1 MVRKISLKTRMA
13 LAVSLLFVLFSAT
26 ISYFSISYFE
36 DKYKQ
41 SLASQ
46 QYALACAIAGDIDNK
61 LVTLQKALVSVSTK
75 VPPGII
81 VDADNTQRFLDERVT
96 LHALFGTTLF
106 ILDRE
111 GNLVAESPPLPNRRG
126 MSLAFRDYFKKTV
139 ATGKPVVSS
148 PFISIF
154 PDHPPVVMLTAPVFD
169 SSGRI
174 ACILCGGLRLLG
186 TNLLSD
192 LQATKIGTSG
202 YIFLSTS
209 DRVMIMHPDQ
219 TRIMKTATPPGANRL
234 YDRAIAGFDGSG
246 ETVNSQGI
254 PMLVS
259 YKHLAI
265 TDWITALNYPAAEAY
280 APLYR
285 TRLYMIGGIAAGT
298 FAMLLIV
305 WLVMKR
311 LTSQLQLI
319 TRHVAALPEK
329 SGRDK
334 LVPVIS
340 ADEIGTLAEAFND
353 MVSAL
358 DTQQVAL
365 RESENNFRA
374 LAETSSDGMLVI
386 SGSGSFTYGNC
397 RIEEIT
403 GYSTYDLPRHGIR
416 DLAQPDDSLFLTG
429 QLDKILTCEEVSQ
442 QFETRLIRKDGS
454 EVPVEL
460 TTTLTLWEGE
470 PAALMIVRDI
480 SERKRAEEALRA
492 AVVRAEDE
500 KARTEAIIA
509 AIGEGII
516 IQNRDFRIIYQNDVH
531 KSLIGDHPGELC
543 YNVYQGRDAVCKECP
558 VEMAFHDGSV
568 HTVEKSV
575 NIGAKTIDIEVTAS
589 PLRDST
595 GEIVA
600 SIELVR
606 DITVRKQIEKQLMKQ
621 ITAIEGSADGIA
633 ILNQNEEYSFLN
645 TAHAKVYGYDSPME
659 LMGKNWRILYEDDE
673 IRRFEREVFPVLQE
687 TSRWRGEAVG
697 RRRDGSTFP
706 QEVSLS
712 VINDGSL
719 ICVVRDISER
729 KDAEQE
735 IIKLNKDLERRA
747 QELAAANRDLEAFGY
762 SLSHDLKIP
771 LTAIYSAAQ
780 ILEDVCSDK
789 LDETGRFCIG
799 SICKASERME
809 VLFDAML
816 HLSRISR
823 RELRHEEIDLSLL
836 AMEILTRLKE
846 EEPGRNAEFIIE
858 PGLTA
863 HGDAPLLKSA
873 LENLLG
879 NAWKYTRKN
888 DVTRI
893 EFGVTEEKGEKVFF
907 IRDNGAGFDMKHAR
921 DLFTPFQRLHTE
933 EEFKGTGVG
942 LATVLRI
949 IQRHGGRLRGEGIP
963 GKGATFYFTLPDT
976 SSTTDSPEAIA

>member
-13 LAVSLLFVLFSAT
+13 LAVSLLFVLFSTT

-46 QYALACAIAGDIDNK
+46 QYALACAIADDIDDK
-61 LVTLQKALVSVSTK
+61 LKTLQKSLVSVSSK

-81 VDADNTQRFLDERVT
+81 ADAESTQRFLDERVT
-96 LHALFGTTLF
+96 LHTLFDATLF

-111 GNLVAESPPLPNRRG
+111 GKLVAESPALPNRRG
-126 MSLAFRDYFKKTV
+126 MSFPHRGYFRKTV
-139 ATGKPVVSS
+139 DTGKPAVSS
-148 PFISIF
+148 PFISSL
-154 PDHPPVVMLTAPVFD
+154 PDQSLMVILTAPVFD
-169 SSGRI
+169 SKGQI

-186 TNLLSD
+186 TDLFGD
-192 LQATKIGTSG
+192 LQATKIGATG
-202 YIFLSTS
+202 YITLTTS

-219 TRIMKTATPPGANRL
+219 PRIMKFAAPPGVNSL
-234 YDRAIAGFDGSG
+234 YDRAFAGYDGSG
-246 ETVNSQGI
+246 ETINPQGI
-254 PMLVS
+254 PMLVT
-259 YKHLAI
+259 YKHLTI
-265 TDWITALNYPAAEAY
+265 TDWITALNYPVAEAY
-280 APLYR
+280 APMHR
-285 TRLYMIGGIAAGT
+285 TRLFMVGGIAAGT
-298 FAMLLIV
+298 FAMLVIV

-311 LTSQLQLI
+311 LTTPLQLI

-329 SGRDK
+329 SGSDK
-334 LVPVIS
+334 LVPVVS
-340 ADEIGTLAEAFND
+340 ADEIGTLAEAFNG

-358 DTQQVAL
+358 DRQQEAL

-386 SGSGSFTYGNC
+386 SGNGSFTYGNC

-403 GYSTYDLPRHGIR
+403 GYSTYELPRHGIR
-416 DLAQPDDSLFLTG
+416 ELAHPDDSSFLTG
-429 QLDKILTCEEVSQ
+429 QLKKILICEEVRQ
-442 QFETRLIRKDGS
+442 QLETRLIRKDGS
-454 EVPVEL
+454 AVPVEL
-460 TTTLTLWEGE
+460 TTTLTLWKGE

-516 IQNRDFRIIYQNDVH
+516 IQDRDFLIIYQNEVH
-531 KSLIGDHPGELC
+531 KALIGDHPGEYC
-543 YNVYQGRDAVCKECP
+543 YRVYQGRDEVCEDCP
-558 VEMAFHDGSV
+558 VEMAFHDGAV

-575 NIGAKTIDIEVTAS
+575 RIGAETIDIEVTAS

-595 GEIVA
+595 GEIIA
-600 SIELVR
+600 CIELVR
-606 DITVRKQIEKQLMKQ
+606 DITGRKQIENQLMKQ
-621 ITAIEGSADGIA
+621 MAAIEGSADGIA
-633 ILNQNEEYSFLN
+633 ILNQNGEYAYLN
-645 TAHAKVYGYDSPME
+645 TAHAGMYGYYSPME
-659 LMGKNWRILYEDDE
+659 LVGKTWRALYEDDE
-673 IRRFEREVFPVLQE
+673 IRRFERDVFPVLRE
-687 TSRWRGEAVG
+687 KSRWRGEAIG
-697 RRRDGSTFP
+697 RRRDGTTFP

-712 VINDGSL
+712 VIEGSGL

-729 KDAEQE
+729 KAAEE
-735 IIKLNKDLERRA
+735 VIIKLNKDLERRA

-780 ILEDVCSDK
+780 ILDDVCSGQ
-789 LDETGRFCIG
+789 LDETGRFCVG
-799 SICKASERME
+799 TICKASERME
-809 VLFDAML
+809 ELFDAML

-823 RELRHEEIDLSLL
+823 RELQRKEIDLSLL
-836 AMEILTRLKE
+836 TTEILARLKE
-846 EEPGRNAEFIIE
+846 EEPGRTAEFIIE
-858 PGLTA
+858 PALTA

-879 NAWKYTRKN
+879 NAWKYTRKKA
-888 DVTRI
+888 VTRI
-893 EFGVTEEKGEKVFF
+893 EFGLTEEKGEKVFF
-907 IRDNGAGFDMKHAR
+907 IRDNGAGFDMKHAQS
-921 DLFTPFQRLHTE
+921 LFTPFQRLHRE

-949 IQRHGGRLRGEGIP
+949 IQLHGGRLWGEGTP
-963 GKGATFYFTLPDT
+963 GRGATFYFTLPDAPGNA
-976 SSTTDSPEAIA
+976 DSPAVP